1 VAQQPKSQSVQVGAD
16 LFLRSVADRDTRSA
30 PLRFLMDAKDFG
42 EIADATD
49 QIVAMVT
56 GFKTQMMEAGFS
68 IKIAEAGAL
77 EFLKMLM
84 AAASPAK

>member
-1 VAQQPKSQSVQVGAD
+1 
-16 LFLRSVADRDTRSA
+16 
-30 PLRFLMDAKDFG
+30 MDAKDFG

-84 AAASPAK
+84 AATSPVK